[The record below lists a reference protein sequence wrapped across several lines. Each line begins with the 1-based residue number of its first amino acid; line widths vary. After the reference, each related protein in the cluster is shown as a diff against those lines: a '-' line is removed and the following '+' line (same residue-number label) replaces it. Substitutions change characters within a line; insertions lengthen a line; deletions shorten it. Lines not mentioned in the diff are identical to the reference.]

1 MGLEQISVRGR
12 CKMPAKA
19 VQVKLRRGKKA
30 ARSTIVN
37 GWMALH
43 CAAACEAPAEVVKVL
58 LQVHPDAAA
67 EKEWR
72 GRLPLHLVGKNEH
85 LRQLSKHGDGN
96 AS

>member
-12 CKMPAKA
+12 CKMPATA

-30 ARSTIVN
+30 ARSTIDN
-37 GWMALH
+37 GWTALH

-67 EKEWR
+67 AKKWN
-72 GRLPLHLVGKNEH
+72 GRLPLHLAGKNEN
-85 LRQLSKHGDGN
+85 LRQVSKHGDGS